1 MMFLNVFLIQII
13 GLRRTS
19 LLFFSR
25 TFLCPSIAI
34 TYLNNFHLVFHLS
47 FRWSFHSSAMKRQ
60 HRHRKLIHLTKSQ
73 LWLNRSNL
81 IRFTFPDHTISYSS
95 SHQLNTSC
103 SFSVYLFI
111 YRESFRFYISSKV
124 WLIVKRYFYFIR
136 LHYLGCYL
144 DSHQWKL
151 KVRKRLV
158 LLLLSYQTYFIKT
171 ATCNLRQLPSVYRC
185 TTTLPSGWT
194 MFTLL

>member
-60 HRHRKLIHLTKSQ
+60 HCHRKLIHLTKSQ

-81 IRFTFPDHTISYSS
+81 FALHFQIIQFLTLPLISLT
-95 SHQLNTSC
+95 HHVV
-103 SFSVYLFI
+103 FRVYLFI

-144 DSHQWKL
+144 DNHQWKL